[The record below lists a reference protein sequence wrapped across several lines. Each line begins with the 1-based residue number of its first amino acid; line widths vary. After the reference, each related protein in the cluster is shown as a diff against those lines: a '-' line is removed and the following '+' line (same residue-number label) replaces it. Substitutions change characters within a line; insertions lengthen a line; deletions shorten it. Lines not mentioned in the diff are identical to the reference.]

1 MTTIIAVHSYR
12 GGTGKTNIAANLAV
26 ELARRGRRLA
36 VVDADIQSPG
46 VHVPFG
52 VDPTTVPTLN
62 DFLWGRC
69 AIERA
74 AADVTGTI
82 ERAMPGDAGPVAG
95 RVSLVPSSVRAG
107 DIARVL
113 KEGYEVELLNDG
125 LTELCRRL
133 ALDYLVIDTHPG
145 LNEETLLSIAIADT
159 ALILLRPDHQDYQ
172 GTAVTLEL
180 ARRLAVPRI
189 LLALNKVHPDFDRT
203 VLSERIAA
211 TYDEPVGAV
220 FPLADEL
227 VRLGSAGL
235 VSLIHP
241 HLGFAHEI
249 RRLAA
254 AIDG

>member
-1 MTTIIAVHSYR
+1 MTTIVAVHSYR
-12 GGTGKTNIAANLAV
+12 GGTGKTNIAANLAA

-52 VDPTTVPTLN
+52 VDPTTVSTLN

-69 AIERA
+69 PIDRAATDVTGAIERA
-74 AADVTGTI
+74 LPA
-82 ERAMPGDAGPVAG
+82 DAGPVAG

-125 LTELCRRL
+125 LTELCRCL
-133 ALDYLVIDTHPG
+133 ALDYLVIDSHPG

-189 LLALNKVHPDFDRT
+189 LLVLNKVHPDFDQA
-203 VLSERIAA
+203 VLAERIAS
-211 TYDEPVGAV
+211 TYDVPVGAV

-227 VRLGSAGL
+227 IRLGSAGL

-241 HLGFAHEI
+241 HLPFAQEI
-249 RRLAA
+249 RRLATQ
-254 AIDG
+254 IDG

>member
-1 MTTIIAVHSYR
+1 MVKIIVLHSYR
-12 GGTGKTNIAANLAV
+12 GGTGKTNIAANLAA

-52 VDPTTVPTLN
+52 VDPTAGMTLN

-74 AADVTGTI
+74 ARDVTAAV
-82 ERAMPGDAGPVAG
+82 EHALPAGSEPMLG
-95 RVSLVPSSVRAG
+95 RVSLVPSSVRSG

-125 LTELCRRL
+125 LNELCRRL
-133 ALDYLVIDTHPG
+133 ALDVLVIDTHPG
-145 LNEETLLSIAIADT
+145 LNEETLLSIAIADI

-189 LLALNKVHPDFDRT
+189 VLALNKVHRDFDRST
-203 VLSERIAA
+203 LAANIAA
-211 TYDEPVGAV
+211 TYEEPVGAI

-227 VRLGSAGL
+227 VRLGSAGF
-235 VSLIHP
+235 VAFVHP
-241 HLGFAHEI
+241 EREFAAEL
-249 RRLAA
+249 RRLATLV
-254 AIDG
+254 DG